1 MAGVSQALEVRTFQ
15 ALAVR
20 ALSRDGAR
28 PVILSA
34 MSASLGSAADEHDV
48 RLLARVGQGNR
59 SALAELYGRH
69 APMLFAYLRRLV
81 GEPELAEEV
90 LQDSFLAVWQGAG
103 GFAGRSSV
111 RVWLVGVARRQALRR
126 LRRFSPELVELG
138 EELGLVSPD
147 SAVVVFERLDHAELL
162 GVLGELRAV
171 HREVLG
177 LLLVE
182 QLSYKEIAV
191 VLGVPLGTV
200 KSRVSNARRALAGL
214 LARGS
219 SAS

>member
-1 MAGVSQALEVRTFQ
+1 MFGCLPAW
-15 ALAVR
+15 VR
-20 ALSRDGAR
+20 AIGVRWLSFMVVTRRCCLPICG
-28 PVILSA
+28 VWLVSLS
-34 MSASLGSAADEHDV
+34 L
-48 RLLARVGQGNR
+48 
-59 SALAELYGRH
+59 
-69 APMLFAYLRRLV
+69 PRRCCRTL
-81 GEPELAEEV
+81 
-90 LQDSFLAVWQGAG
+90 SWRWQGAD

-214 LARGS
+214 LARGALRRELRS
-219 SAS
+219 RSPRRAADRLRRGHA